1 MIEGSERETSGS
13 EFEGVFVTFLDTGFH
28 LTGMI
33 IDIDEDWVLFISRK
47 GNKDIRRYF
56 RCNLI
61 DDVMELLEI

>member
-33 IDIDEDWVLFISRK
+33 IDIDEDWFYS
-47 GNKDIRRYF
+47 
-56 RCNLI
+56 
-61 DDVMELLEI
+61 